1 MCSGWKLVSNSF
13 KSNFTFR
20 VFIYSIE
27 LWKTCSYILIAFVE
41 KVDGFVLG
49 GGNAW
54 SETTTPFI
62 NWARW
67 LDILDTSLGIK
78 YTSSNHHNRALWNNT
93 HAYKTMIIKD
103 TYIFFITIRIKKVE
117 PTIFSSMLVFTP
129 GLTSAKLKHKWR
141 IFNLCRCHAKL
152 FWWIYKQIM
161 KNARNTWNFSGPCI
175 SVKQCGVCRL
185 PNPAM

>member
-54 SETTTPFI
+54 SETTAPFI

-129 GLTSAKLKHKWR
+129 CLTSAKLKHKWR
-141 IFNLCRCHAKL
+141 ISNLCRCHAKL
-152 FWWIYKQIM
+152 FWWIYK
-161 KNARNTWNFSGPCI
+161 
-175 SVKQCGVCRL
+175 
-185 PNPAM
+185 